1 MFVNHQN
8 YQIKEEQG
16 SISSSCTMNFLQ
28 QSIWRRDYEVKENY
42 IIFFLKRHTVYTLLT
57 KFISFTDLFWRRTK
71 KSSTN
76 ITEKYTTYKCK
87 MELSSFFTLLRPDL
101 LINYVH

>member
-42 IIFFLKRHTVYTLLT
+42 IISFLKRHTVYTLLT

-71 KSSTN
+71 NRVLIAQKN
-76 ITEKYTTYKCK
+76 IQH
-87 MELSSFFTLLRPDL
+87 
-101 LINYVH
+101 INAKWS